1 MSAQNPVH
9 TDIDLRLLENPFTGD
24 ISNLFDVECIKRNIK
39 TICTWEK
46 WDYPFSPSIH
56 NYLTDQLFES
66 PSLLAISNIQSRIN
80 WLITNFEPRVLI
92 QNIDV
97 RLNNGEDGYSV
108 TVRFLVKNILQTGM
122 VSFALKRV
130 R

>member
-1 MSAQNPVH
+1 MSAQNPVY

-24 ISNLFDVECIKRNIK
+24 ISTLYDLECIKRSIK
-39 TICTWEK
+39 TICIWEK
-46 WDYPFSPSIH
+46 WDYPFSPSIY
-56 NYLTDQLFES
+56 NYLTDQLFDT

-80 WLITNFEPRVLI
+80 WLITNFESRVLI

-97 RLNNGEDGYSV
+97 RLSNAEDGYSI
-108 TVRFLVKNILQTGM
+108 TVHFLVKNILQTGV